1 MEKLSNFTK
10 YICLATTLVLYG
22 CTQSPEEKLSLTTQ
36 DINEIRQDSLD
47 NAPLLH
53 CAIQNLRFD
62 VAKALVMQG
71 ANVNSED
78 AEGKTPLFYFGLTQ
92 RDPDDYDVDFKS
104 MGEFLIDHGADIH
117 HRDHKG
123 NTPLHTTV
131 ENSKIAELLIS
142 KGAEVNAKNNDGIT
156 PLHIAAYDFRLEHS
170 TRGMEILLKE
180 KADVNVQ
187 DNEGLTPLHYTV
199 KSDNYK
205 ACELLLK
212 NGADMNIK
220 IANRWD
226 GSPCA
231 HAFKAYRF
239 DLMCLLSDTEG
250 SSKVHDFNYFFQSIK
265 HNDISFMRDIKRL
278 KKKNIDEFIKRYTI
292 SPLILAVMMNKVKV
306 AEFLISRGADIDVK
320 CELPKDYLYLGE
332 NWAEIEL
339 YAHNK
344 WTPLQ
349 IAKHK
354 GYVNLVKLLSNK

>member
-1 MEKLSNFTK
+1 MNKLSNFTK
-10 YICLATTLVLYG
+10 YIGLATILLLCG
-22 CTQSPEEKLSLTTQ
+22 CSQNLEEKLSLTTQ
-36 DINEIRQDSLD
+36 DLNEIRQDSPD
-47 NAPLLH
+47 DVPLLH

-62 VAKALVMQG
+62 VAKALILQG
-71 ANVNSED
+71 ADVNSED

-92 RDPDDYDVDFKS
+92 RDPDDYAVDFKS

-123 NTPLHTTV
+123 NTPLHATV
-131 ENSKIAELLIS
+131 ENSRIAELLIS
-142 KGAEVNAKNNDGIT
+142 KGADVNAKNNDGIT
-156 PLHIAAYDFRLEHS
+156 PLHITAYDFRLKHS

-180 KADVNVQ
+180 KADVNAQ

-212 NGADMNIK
+212 NGAKTNIW
-220 IANRWD
+220 IARKCE
-226 GSPCA
+226 GSPLA
-231 HAFKAYRF
+231 QASKEYRF

-250 SSKVHDFNYFFQSIK
+250 GVKIQAFHYFFNAIK
-265 HNDISFMRDIKRL
+265 HDDISFMRDIKRL
-278 KKKNIDEFIKRYTI
+278 RKKNIDEFMKYYTI

-306 AEFLISRGADIDVK
+306 AEFLISRGADINVK
-320 CELPKDYLYLGE
+320 CELPKDYVYLGE
-332 NWAEIEL
+332 NWAEVEL

-354 GYVNLVKLLSNK
+354 GYSDMVKLLSKK